1 MEKTVVCALL
11 VCGKILLFAL
21 LAVLVLV
28 VLLLCARIGFRL
40 RVHKDG
46 AIEVLA
52 RVGVFCPSI
61 TGLAAWRAARQQ
73 KPQKTKLLRYTKSYG
88 LFGEAPVHPTKN
100 AKAKK
105 ADAHKKSPSKVSQKP
120 QEKTDIPALLG
131 RICDFLAEAFTLLSG
146 DGRIRI
152 RRLVLTAAGAEP
164 SDTALLFG
172 HMNTALALLLQ
183 TSDRFERLDTTAA
196 PIGVYADFQAEAAQM
211 DADIELNFRAWV
223 LTRVAFD
230 AAKTYLAVKKNV

>member
-1 MEKTVVCALL
+1 MGKAILCALL

-21 LAVLVLV
+21 LAVLVLA
-28 VLLLCARIGFRL
+28 VLLLCARIGLRL

-131 RICDFLAEAFTLLSG
+131 KITAFLAEAFTLLSG

-196 PIGVYADFQAEAAQM
+196 KIGVYADFQAEAAQM

>member
-11 VCGKILLFAL
+11 VCGKILLFVL
-21 LAVLVLV
+21 LAVLVLA
-28 VLLLCARIGFRL
+28 VLLLCARIGLRL

-88 LFGEAPVHPTKN
+88 LFGEAPVHPKKN

-105 ADAHKKSPSKVSQKP
+105 ADAHQKSPSKVSQKP

-164 SDTALLFG
+164 SDTALS
-172 HMNTALALLLQ
+172 LLLH
-183 TSDRFERLDTTAA
+183 TSSRFKRLETTDAE
-196 PIGVYADFQAEAAQM
+196 IGVYADFQAEAAQM
-211 DADIELNFRAWV
+211 EADIELNFRTWV
-223 LTRVAFD
+223 LTHVAFD
-230 AAKTYLAVKKNV
+230 AVKTYLAVKKNV

>member
-1 MEKTVVCALL
+1 MGKAILGALL

-28 VLLLCARIGFRL
+28 VLLLCARIGLRL
-40 RVHKDG
+40 RVHADG
-46 AIEVLA
+46 AVEVLA
-52 RVGVFCPSI
+52 RVGVFYPNI
-61 TGLAAWRAARQQ
+61 TKLAAWRAAWQQ
-73 KPQKTKLLRYTKSYG
+73 KPKKPKILRYTQTFG
-88 LFGEAPVHPTKN
+88 LFGEAPEKPKKT

-105 ADAHKKSPSKVSQKP
+105 ADAHKKSPAKPSQKP

-131 RICDFLAEAFTLLSG
+131 KITAFLAEAFTLLSG

-196 PIGVYADFQAEAAQM
+196 QIGVYADFQAEAAQI

>member
-11 VCGKILLFAL
+11 VCGKILLFVL
-21 LAVLVLV
+21 LAVLVLA
-28 VLLLCARIGFRL
+28 VLLLCARIGLRL

-61 TGLAAWRAARQQ
+61 TGLAAWRAARKQ
-73 KPQKTKLLRYTKSYG
+73 KPKKTKLLRYTKSYG
-88 LFGEAPVHPTKN
+88 LFGEAPVHPKKN
-100 AKAKK
+100 AKVKK

-172 HMNTALALLLQ
+172 HMNTALALLWQ
-183 TSDRFERLDTTAA
+183 TSDRFERLDTTDAE
-196 PIGVYADFQAEAAQM
+196 IGVYADFQAEAAQM
-211 DADIELNFRAWV
+211 EADIELNFRTWV

-230 AAKTYLAVKKNV
+230 AVKTYLAVKKNV